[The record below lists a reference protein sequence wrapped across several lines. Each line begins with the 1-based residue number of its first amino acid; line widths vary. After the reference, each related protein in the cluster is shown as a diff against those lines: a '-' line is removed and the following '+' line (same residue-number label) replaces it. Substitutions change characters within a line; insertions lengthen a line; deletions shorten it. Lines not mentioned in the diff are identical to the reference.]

1 MANHDHN
8 DHSKGHDKGEK
19 GHDKKHDAAPEKTM
33 AHAEHSGG
41 AGHAKEKS
49 EERSDTERL
58 ERGDKGHRGNNA
70 TLDPNQRSLQ
80 VSRFENMLRER
91 VVGQMS
97 AIDAILDSFS
107 KILAGIR
114 NPERPILT
122 LLFLGPTGVGKTE
135 TVKALAETIFG
146 KRNAFT
152 RVNCQEFASEFTVS
166 KLFGSPPGYVG
177 NDVEPM
183 LSQDNLDKHHKEAQA
198 DGRGVFAEG
207 EGKIAKL
214 FPQVKSH
221 YMSIVLFDEVEK
233 AHPKVWNAL
242 LGLMED
248 GHLTLGNNKVVDF
261 TRSIIIITTNVG
273 AEEMSET
280 LRHRSIGFDVQA
292 GGEEINN
299 NIRSKAIEAAK
310 EVFPYEFLNRFD
322 DIICFRVLS
331 TDDLKKILSLMLQD
345 VYKRLLGA
353 QVPIIL
359 HYSNSYLDKL
369 LAEGTDPQFGAR
381 PMRRA
386 CERLLV
392 APLSRLIA
400 SNQVKAGDIVSVR
413 MRNGNPIF
421 IRDGSDTKKAAA
433 EAKVLR

>member
-1 MANHDHN
+1 M
-8 DHSKGHDKGEK
+8 
-19 GHDKKHDAAPEKTM
+19 PESA
-33 AHAEHSGG
+33 AHA
-41 AGHAKEKS
+41 
-49 EERSDTERL
+49 L
-58 ERGDKGHRGNNA
+58 Q
-70 TLDPNQRSLQ
+70 LDPTRRSPQ
-80 VSRFENMLRER
+80 VSRFEAMLRQR
-91 VVGQMS
+91 VVGQAL

-146 KRNAFT
+146 KRTAFV
-152 RVNCQEFASEFTVS
+152 RVNCQEFSSEFTVS

-183 LSQDNLDKHHKEAQA
+183 LSQDNLDRHHKEAQA
-198 DGRGVFAEG
+198 EGRGVFAEG

-248 GHLTLGNNKVVDF
+248 GHLTLGNNKTVDF
-261 TRSIIIITTNVG
+261 TRSIIVITTNVG

-280 LRHRSIGFDVQA
+280 LRHKSIGFEVENDQ
-292 GGEEINN
+292 EEINK
-299 NIRSKAIEAAK
+299 NIQTKAIEAAK

-322 DIICFRVLS
+322 DLICFRVL
-331 TDDLKKILSLMLQD
+331 TEKDVRQILDLMLAD
-345 VYKRLLGA
+345 VYNRLLGA
-353 QVPIIL
+353 NMPIIL
-359 HYSNSYLDKL
+359 HYSPAYLNKVL
-369 LAEGTDPQFGAR
+369 KEGYDPQFGAR

-386 CERLLV
+386 VERLLV

-400 SNQVKAGDIVSVR
+400 SNQVKAGDVVNVRLRGETPAFVREAGENPSPKKKQASDKIVR
-413 MRNGNPIF
+413 
-421 IRDGSDTKKAAA
+421 
-433 EAKVLR
+433 

>member
-1 MANHDHN
+1 M
-8 DHSKGHDKGEK
+8 S
-19 GHDKKHDAAPEKTM
+19 
-33 AHAEHSGG
+33 HAEH
-41 AGHAKEKS
+41 AKP
-49 EERSDTERL
+49 T
-58 ERGDKGHRGNNA
+58 DKHGPA
-70 TLDPNQRSLQ
+70 LDPARRSPQ
-80 VSRFENMLRER
+80 VTRFENMLSER
-91 VVGQMS
+91 VVGQGA

-135 TVKALAETIFG
+135 TVKALAEAIFG
-146 KRNAFT
+146 KRSAFV
-152 RVNCQEFASEFTVS
+152 RVNCQEFSSEFTVS

-198 DGRGVFAEG
+198 EGRGVFAEG

-233 AHPKVWNAL
+233 AHPKLWNAL

-248 GHLTLGNNKVVDF
+248 GHLTLGNNKTVDF
-261 TRSIIIITTNVG
+261 TRSLIIITTNVG

-280 LRHRSIGFDVQA
+280 LRHKSIGFEVHSDA
-292 GGEEINN
+292 ETINQD
-299 NIRSKAIEAAK
+299 IRKKAIEAAK
-310 EVFPYEFLNRFD
+310 DVFPYEFLNRFD
-322 DIICFRVLS
+322 DIICFKVL
-331 TDDLKKILSLMLQD
+331 TTVDLKKILDLMLQD
-345 VYKRLLGA
+345 VYTRLLGA
-353 QVPIIL
+353 QMPMIL
-359 HYSNSYLDKL
+359 HYSPSYLDKM

-386 CERLLV
+386 VERLLV

-400 SNQVKAGDIVSVR
+400 SNQVKAGDIVGVR
-413 MRNGNPIF
+413 VRNGQPVF
-421 IRDGSDTKKAAA
+421 VREGSDKKTS
-433 EAKVLR
+433 ESKVLR

>member
-1 MANHDHN
+1 MA
-8 DHSKGHDKGEK
+8 
-19 GHDKKHDAAPEKTM
+19 
-33 AHAEHSGG
+33 
-41 AGHAKEKS
+41 S
-49 EERSDTERL
+49 ESAS
-58 ERGDKGHRGNNA
+58 N
-70 TLDPNQRSLQ
+70 PRSLVLNPERRSTQ
-80 VSRFENMLRER
+80 VVRFETMLRDR
-91 VVGQMS
+91 VIGQMN
-97 AIDAILDSFS
+97 AINAILDSFS

-152 RVNCQEFASEFTVS
+152 RINCQEFSSEFTVS

-177 NDVEPM
+177 NDVEPL
-183 LSQDNLDKHHKEAQA
+183 LSQDNLDRHHKEAQTE
-198 DGRGVFAEG
+198 GRGVFAEG

-248 GHLTLGNNKVVDF
+248 GHLTLGNNKTVDF
-261 TRSIIIITTNVG
+261 TRAIIIITTNVG

-280 LRHRSIGFDVQA
+280 LRHRSIGFAVKSDHDQLNQD
-292 GGEEINN
+292 ITT
-299 NIRSKAIEAAK
+299 KAVEAAK

-322 DIICFRVLS
+322 DIICFRVLTE
-331 TDDLKKILSLMLQD
+331 TDLRQILDLMLQD
-345 VYKRLLGA
+345 VYKRLLTAGM
-353 QVPIIL
+353 PIIL
-359 HYSNSYLDKL
+359 HYSPAYLSKL
-369 LAEGTDPQFGAR
+369 LQEGTDPQFGAR

-386 CERLLV
+386 VERLLV

-400 SNQVKAGDIVSVR
+400 STQVKAGDIVNVR
-413 MRNGNPIF
+413 MRGNNSVFTREGQEPK
-421 IRDGSDTKKAAA
+421 KKA
-433 EAKVLR
+433 ETKVLR

>member
-1 MANHDHN
+1 MMGAHR
-8 DHSKGHDKGEK
+8 
-19 GHDKKHDAAPEKTM
+19 APGRPESTEEPM
-33 AHAEHSGG
+33 AHSEPALQ
-41 AGHAKEKS
+41 KEA
-49 EERSDTERL
+49 L
-58 ERGDKGHRGNNA
+58 I
-70 TLDPNQRSLQ
+70 LDPLKRSPQ
-80 VSRFENMLRER
+80 VTRFETMLRER

-146 KRNAFT
+146 KRTAFT
-152 RVNCQEFASEFTVS
+152 RVNCQEFSSEFTVS

-183 LSQDNLDKHHKEAQA
+183 LSQDNLDKHHKEAQTE
-198 DGRGVFAEG
+198 GRGVFAEG

-248 GHLTLGNNKVVDF
+248 GHLTLGNNKTVDF
-261 TRSIIIITTNVG
+261 TRSIIVITTNVG

-280 LRHRSIGFDVQA
+280 LRHRSIGFEVKTEA
-292 GGEEINN
+292 EAINQD
-299 NIRSKAIEAAK
+299 IKAKAVEAAK

-322 DIICFRVLS
+322 DIICFRVLTS
-331 TDDLKKILSLMLQD
+331 TDLRKILNLMLQD

-353 QVPIIL
+353 NVPIIL
-359 HYSNSYLDKL
+359 HYSSAYLDKL
-369 LAEGTDPQFGAR
+369 QAEGTDPQFGAR

-386 CERLLV
+386 VERMLV

-400 SNQVKAGDIVSVR
+400 SNQVKAGDIVNVR
-413 MRNGNPIF
+413 LRAGVPAF
-421 IRDGSDTKKAAA
+421 IREGTDSKKVAA
-433 EAKVLR
+433 ETKVLR

>member
-1 MANHDHN
+1 M
-8 DHSKGHDKGEK
+8 
-19 GHDKKHDAAPEKTM
+19 P
-33 AHAEHSGG
+33 HAES
-41 AGHAKEKS
+41 ALQKEA
-49 EERSDTERL
+49 L
-58 ERGDKGHRGNNA
+58 V
-70 TLDPNQRSLQ
+70 LDPLKRSPQ
-80 VSRFENMLRER
+80 VTRFESMLRER
-91 VVGQMS
+91 VIGQMS

-107 KILAGIR
+107 KVLAGIR

-146 KRNAFT
+146 KRTAFT
-152 RVNCQEFASEFTVS
+152 RVNCQEFSSEFTVS

-198 DGRGVFAEG
+198 EGRGVFAEG

-248 GHLTLGNNKVVDF
+248 GHLTLGNNKTVDF
-261 TRSIIIITTNVG
+261 TRSVIVITTNVG

-280 LRHRSIGFDVQA
+280 LRHRSIGFEVKTEA
-292 GGEEINN
+292 EAINQD
-299 NIRSKAIEAAK
+299 IKAKAVEAAK

-322 DIICFRVLS
+322 DIICFRVL
-331 TDDLKKILSLMLQD
+331 TNPDLRKILNLMMQD
-345 VYKRLLGA
+345 VYKRLLSA
-353 QVPIIL
+353 SVPIIL
-359 HYSNSYLDKL
+359 HYSSAYLDKL
-369 LAEGTDPQFGAR
+369 QAEGTDPQFGAR

-386 CERLLV
+386 VERMLV

-413 MRNGNPIF
+413 LRNGVPTF
-421 IRDGSDTKKAAA
+421 IREGTDSASSKKAPA
-433 EAKVLR
+433 ETKVLR

>member
-1 MANHDHN
+1 MSQAEPLK
-8 DHSKGHDKGEK
+8 KG
-19 GHDKKHDAAPEKTM
+19 
-33 AHAEHSGG
+33 S
-41 AGHAKEKS
+41 S
-49 EERSDTERL
+49 V
-58 ERGDKGHRGNNA
+58 
-70 TLDPNQRSLQ
+70 LDPGRRSPQ
-80 VSRFENMLRER
+80 VTRFETMLRER
-91 VVGQMS
+91 VVGQVS

-152 RVNCQEFASEFTVS
+152 RVNCQEFSSEFTVS

-183 LSQDNLDKHHKEAQA
+183 LSQENLDKHHKEAQA
-198 DGRGVFAEG
+198 EGRGVFAEG

-261 TRSIIIITTNVG
+261 TRSVIIITTNVG

-280 LRHRSIGFDVQA
+280 LRHKSIGFDVRSDA
-292 GGEEINN
+292 EEINH
-299 NIRSKAIEAAK
+299 NIRNKAVEAAK

-331 TDDLKKILSLMLQD
+331 TDDLKKILNLMLQD

-353 QVPIIL
+353 QMPIIL

-369 LAEGTDPQFGAR
+369 LQEGTDPQFGAR

-386 CERLLV
+386 VERLLV

-413 MRNGNPIF
+413 VRNGVPAF
-421 IRDGSDTKKAAA
+421 IREGSDIKKVAA
-433 EAKVLR
+433 EQKVLR

>member
-1 MANHDHN
+1 MQAEP
-8 DHSKGHDKGEK
+8 K
-19 GHDKKHDAAPEKTM
+19 PQKT
-33 AHAEHSGG
+33 
-41 AGHAKEKS
+41 
-49 EERSDTERL
+49 
-58 ERGDKGHRGNNA
+58 NNV
-70 TLDPNQRSLQ
+70 LDPLRRSQQ
-80 VSRFENMLRER
+80 VSRFENMLRDR

-152 RVNCQEFASEFTVS
+152 RVNCQEFSSEFTVS

-198 DGRGVFAEG
+198 EGRGVFAEG

-261 TRSIIIITTNVG
+261 TRSIIVITTNVG

-280 LRHRSIGFDVQA
+280 LRHKSIGFDVQT
-292 GGEEINN
+292 GVDEINH
-299 NIRSKAIEAAK
+299 NIRNKAVEAAK

-331 TDDLKKILSLMLQD
+331 TDDLKKILNLMLQD

-353 QVPIIL
+353 QMPIIL

-369 LAEGTDPQFGAR
+369 LQEGTDPQFGAR

-386 CERLLV
+386 VERLLV

-413 MRNGNPIF
+413 MRNGAPAF
-421 IRDGSDTKKAAA
+421 IREGSDMKKAAA
-433 EAKVLR
+433 ENKVLR

>member
-1 MANHDHN
+1 MSQAEQQK
-8 DHSKGHDKGEK
+8 KG
-19 GHDKKHDAAPEKTM
+19 T
-33 AHAEHSGG
+33 G
-41 AGHAKEKS
+41 A
-49 EERSDTERL
+49 
-58 ERGDKGHRGNNA
+58 
-70 TLDPNQRSLQ
+70 LDPSRRSPQ
-80 VSRFENMLRER
+80 VQRFESMLRER
-91 VVGQMS
+91 VIGQMS

-114 NPERPILT
+114 NSERPILT

-152 RVNCQEFASEFTVS
+152 RVNCQEFSSEFTVS

-183 LSQDNLDKHHKEAQA
+183 LSQENLDKHHKEAQTE
-198 DGRGVFAEG
+198 GRGVFAEG

-261 TRSIIIITTNVG
+261 TRSVIIITTNVG

-280 LRHRSIGFDVQA
+280 LRHKSIGFDVSTNSD
-292 GGEEINN
+292 EINH

-322 DIICFRVLS
+322 DIICFRVLL
-331 TDDLKKILSLMLQD
+331 TDDLKKILNLMLQD

-353 QVPIIL
+353 QMPIIL

-369 LAEGTDPQFGAR
+369 LQEGTDPQFGAR

-386 CERLLV
+386 VERLLV

-400 SNQVKAGDIVSVR
+400 SNQVKAGDIVAVR
-413 MRNGNPIF
+413 MRNSQPVFNREGT
-421 IRDGSDTKKAAA
+421 DLKKASA
-433 EAKVLR
+433 ETKVLR

>member
-1 MANHDHN
+1 
-8 DHSKGHDKGEK
+8 
-19 GHDKKHDAAPEKTM
+19 M
-33 AHAEHSGG
+33 AHSEPALQ
-41 AGHAKEKS
+41 KEA
-49 EERSDTERL
+49 L
-58 ERGDKGHRGNNA
+58 V
-70 TLDPNQRSLQ
+70 LDPLKRSPQ
-80 VSRFENMLRER
+80 VTRFETMLRER

-146 KRNAFT
+146 KRTAFT
-152 RVNCQEFASEFTVS
+152 RVNCQEFSSEFTVS

-183 LSQDNLDKHHKEAQA
+183 LSQDNLDKHHKEAQTE
-198 DGRGVFAEG
+198 GRGVFAEG

-248 GHLTLGNNKVVDF
+248 GHLTLGNNKTVDF
-261 TRSIIIITTNVG
+261 TRSIIVITTNVG

-280 LRHRSIGFDVQA
+280 LRHRSIGFEVKTEA
-292 GGEEINN
+292 EAINLD
-299 NIRSKAIEAAK
+299 IKAKAVEAAK

-322 DIICFRVLS
+322 DIICFRVL
-331 TDDLKKILSLMLQD
+331 TNPDLRKILNLMLQD

-353 QVPIIL
+353 NMPIIL
-359 HYSNSYLDKL
+359 HYSSAYLDKL
-369 LAEGTDPQFGAR
+369 QAEGTDPQFGAR

-386 CERLLV
+386 VERMLV

-400 SNQVKAGDIVSVR
+400 SNQVKAGDIVNVR
-413 MRNGNPIF
+413 LRAGVPAF
-421 IRDGSDTKKAAA
+421 IREVADPKKAAA
-433 EAKVLR
+433 ETKVLR

>member
-1 MANHDHN
+1 MIAR
-8 DHSKGHDKGEK
+8 KGP
-19 GHDKKHDAAPEKTM
+19 AMP
-33 AHAEHSGG
+33 HAEPSP
-41 AGHAKEKS
+41 
-49 EERSDTERL
+49 
-58 ERGDKGHRGNNA
+58 HRESLV
-70 TLDPNQRSLQ
+70 LDPLKRSPQ
-80 VSRFENMLRER
+80 VTRFEGMLRER

-146 KRNAFT
+146 KRTAFT
-152 RVNCQEFASEFTVS
+152 RVNCQEFSSEFTVS

-198 DGRGVFAEG
+198 EGRGVFAEG

-248 GHLTLGNNKVVDF
+248 GHLTLGNNKTVDF

-280 LRHRSIGFDVQA
+280 LRHKSIGFTVKTATD
-292 GGEEINN
+292 EINLD
-299 NIRSKAIEAAK
+299 IKAKAVEAAK

-331 TDDLKKILSLMLQD
+331 DSDLRKILNLMLQD
-345 VYKRLLGA
+345 VCKRLLGA
-353 QVPIIL
+353 SMPIIL
-359 HYSNSYLDKL
+359 HYSPAYLDKL
-369 LAEGTDPQFGAR
+369 QDEGTDPQFGAR

-386 CERLLV
+386 VERMLV

-413 MRNGNPIF
+413 LRSGVPTF
-421 IRDGSDTKKAAA
+421 IREGTESSKKVPD
-433 EAKVLR
+433 AKVLR

>member
-1 MANHDHN
+1 MMMAPRARRLPDPT
-8 DHSKGHDKGEK
+8 EE
-19 GHDKKHDAAPEKTM
+19 PM
-33 AHAEHSGG
+33 AHSESALQ
-41 AGHAKEKS
+41 KEA
-49 EERSDTERL
+49 L
-58 ERGDKGHRGNNA
+58 V
-70 TLDPNQRSLQ
+70 LDPLKRSPQ
-80 VSRFENMLRER
+80 VTRFETMLRER

-146 KRNAFT
+146 KRTAFT
-152 RVNCQEFASEFTVS
+152 RVNCQEFSSEFTVS

-183 LSQDNLDKHHKEAQA
+183 LSQDNLDKHHKEAQTE
-198 DGRGVFAEG
+198 GRGVFAEG

-248 GHLTLGNNKVVDF
+248 GHLTLGNNKTVDF
-261 TRSIIIITTNVG
+261 TRSIIVITTNVG

-280 LRHRSIGFDVQA
+280 LRHRSIGFEVKTEA
-292 GGEEINN
+292 EAINQD
-299 NIRSKAIEAAK
+299 IKAKAVEAAK

-322 DIICFRVLS
+322 DIICFRVL
-331 TDDLKKILSLMLQD
+331 TNPDLRKILNLMLQD

-353 QVPIIL
+353 NVPIIL
-359 HYSNSYLDKL
+359 HYSSAYLDKL
-369 LAEGTDPQFGAR
+369 QAEGTDPQFGAR

-386 CERLLV
+386 VERMLV

-400 SNQVKAGDIVSVR
+400 SNQVKAGDIVNVR
-413 MRNGNPIF
+413 LRAGVPAF
-421 IRDGSDTKKAAA
+421 IREGADPKKVAA
-433 EAKVLR
+433 ETKVLR

>member
-1 MANHDHN
+1 
-8 DHSKGHDKGEK
+8 
-19 GHDKKHDAAPEKTM
+19 
-33 AHAEHSGG
+33 
-41 AGHAKEKS
+41 
-49 EERSDTERL
+49 
-58 ERGDKGHRGNNA
+58 
-70 TLDPNQRSLQ
+70 
-80 VSRFENMLRER
+80 
-91 VVGQMS
+91 
-97 AIDAILDSFS
+97 
-107 KILAGIR
+107 
-114 NPERPILT
+114 
-122 LLFLGPTGVGKTE
+122 
-135 TVKALAETIFG
+135 LAETIFG

-152 RVNCQEFASEFTVS
+152 RINCQEFSSEFTVS

-177 NDVEPM
+177 NDVEPL
-183 LSQDNLDKHHKEAQA
+183 LSQDNLDRHHKEAQTE
-198 DGRGVFAEG
+198 GRGVFAEG

-261 TRSIIIITTNVG
+261 TRSIIVITTNVG

-280 LRHRSIGFDVQA
+280 LRHKSIGFDVQTGA
-292 GGEEINN
+292 DEINH
-299 NIRSKAIEAAK
+299 NIRNKAVEAAK

-331 TDDLKKILSLMLQD
+331 TDDLKKILNLMLQD

-353 QVPIIL
+353 QMPIIL

-369 LAEGTDPQFGAR
+369 LQEGTDPQFGAR

-386 CERLLV
+386 VERLLV

-413 MRNGNPIF
+413 MRNGTPAF
-421 IRDGSDTKKAAA
+421 IREGSDMKKAAA
-433 EAKVLR
+433 ENKVLR

>member
-1 MANHDHN
+1 
-8 DHSKGHDKGEK
+8 
-19 GHDKKHDAAPEKTM
+19 M
-33 AHAEHSGG
+33 AHSESALQ
-41 AGHAKEKS
+41 KEA
-49 EERSDTERL
+49 L
-58 ERGDKGHRGNNA
+58 V
-70 TLDPNQRSLQ
+70 LDPLKRSPQ
-80 VSRFENMLRER
+80 VTRFETMLRER

-146 KRNAFT
+146 KRTAFT
-152 RVNCQEFASEFTVS
+152 RVNCQEFSSEFTVS

-183 LSQDNLDKHHKEAQA
+183 LSQDNLDKHHKEAQTE
-198 DGRGVFAEG
+198 GRGVFAEG

-248 GHLTLGNNKVVDF
+248 GHLTLGNNKTVDF
-261 TRSIIIITTNVG
+261 TRSIIVITTNVG

-280 LRHRSIGFDVQA
+280 LRHRSIGFEVKTEA
-292 GGEEINN
+292 EAINQD
-299 NIRSKAIEAAK
+299 IKAKAVEAAK

-322 DIICFRVLS
+322 DIICFRVL
-331 TDDLKKILSLMLQD
+331 TNPDLRKILNLMLQD

-353 QVPIIL
+353 NVPIIL
-359 HYSNSYLDKL
+359 HYSSAYLDKL
-369 LAEGTDPQFGAR
+369 QAEGTDPQFGAR

-386 CERLLV
+386 VERMLV

-400 SNQVKAGDIVSVR
+400 SNQVKAGDIVNVR
-413 MRNGNPIF
+413 LRAGVPAF
-421 IRDGSDTKKAAA
+421 IREGADPKKVAA
-433 EAKVLR
+433 ESKVLR

>member
-1 MANHDHN
+1 MV
-8 DHSKGHDKGEK
+8 
-19 GHDKKHDAAPEKTM
+19 
-33 AHAEHSGG
+33 HAES
-41 AGHAKEKS
+41 AVQREA
-49 EERSDTERL
+49 L
-58 ERGDKGHRGNNA
+58 V
-70 TLDPNQRSLQ
+70 LDPLKRSPQ
-80 VSRFENMLRER
+80 VTRFETMLRER

-122 LLFLGPTGVGKTE
+122 LLVLGPTGVGKTE

-146 KRNAFT
+146 KRTAFT
-152 RVNCQEFASEFTVS
+152 RVNCQEFSSEFTVS

-183 LSQDNLDKHHKEAQA
+183 LSQDNLDKHHKEAQTE
-198 DGRGVFAEG
+198 GRGVFAEG

-248 GHLTLGNNKVVDF
+248 GHLTLGNNKTVDF
-261 TRSIIIITTNVG
+261 TRSIIVITTNVG

-280 LRHRSIGFDVQA
+280 LRHRSIGFEVKTEA
-292 GGEEINN
+292 EAINQD
-299 NIRSKAIEAAK
+299 IKAKAVEAAK

-322 DIICFRVLS
+322 DIICFRVL
-331 TDDLKKILSLMLQD
+331 TNPDLRKILNLMLQD

-353 QVPIIL
+353 NVPIIL
-359 HYSNSYLDKL
+359 HYSSAYLDKL
-369 LAEGTDPQFGAR
+369 QAEGTDPQFGAR

-386 CERLLV
+386 VERMLV

-400 SNQVKAGDIVSVR
+400 SNQVKAGDIVNVR
-413 MRNGNPIF
+413 LRAGVPAF
-421 IRDGSDTKKAAA
+421 IREGADPKKVAA
-433 EAKVLR
+433 ETKVLR